1 MSRGKVEEAAGAV
14 VLMPG
19 ARALVSATAPLL
31 SATKNI
37 RRSDSVSNLAENGTL
52 PLHSHPASIPIAP
65 FVAESRRS
73 SIVNLLPSQPTS
85 NEVFDS
91 ASSPLLTA
99 LKADLTAAQSAL
111 SEVKSQLHALEES
124 VSTAHSSLQ
133 TSLDEVRS
141 RRKEDDGE
149 RQELKSRTKGLEEQK
164 RQAEAARR
172 EAEKKLKAIEG
183 VRDGLESK
191 IQAALNEIQDFK
203 GLVDVSTRAVRTVQ
217 EEGARFLIETRENV
231 ERRREELEE
240 VEGDIGELDARNEE
254 LGRAIQEAEE
264 KVEEARRA
272 GEEAKK
278 LGPEEEMMMMAA
290 AYEAAAQE
298 GYGHASQHPG
308 GAHAGQA
315 PGHTTH
321 AHGGHVGHAHAFGN
335 RNINGNNGGG
345 GGSNSANSSDQQWA
359 HQAAQYMAEAGMPH
373 IDQNY
378 SARPSHSTSFGQF
391 ARPHKA
397 TEDKRP
403 ADLLG
408 FEDFGPGALGA
419 ALGVMGGQRQTT
431 TPPASDSGSD
441 IWGHDPGSPNGGISS
456 SFSANLLPQ
465 GLFRSLEGDTPL
477 DANTEV
483 DEESVAGALD
493 DEHDHDERDVSG
505 FDMDLGTMDEA
516 AMDQGVEDDGSDVD
530 SSNSGHDAD
539 VEPDQSIWRSP
550 LPAPNALTYPAHAN
564 SAHQLLPPSSRT
576 PPSGSNPAHQH
587 SAPSLPGLPALP
599 GSRRW
604 YSGTTS
610 SSQENVNVFGVSPS
624 NDSLLLAAYESSPF
638 APSSSERQQLALK
651 WGSLGRRWGKDH
663 AGQVAAVGAH
673 AHGQAAGQ
681 GQGQSVTRSFSA
693 DLGAGWLPS
702 RLRRDDHAHD
712 THDHAH
718 DEHDKDGSP
727 NALAPERASGEKKP
741 FRFFSLRR
749 PTSSGSASMG
759 ERTGTSPA
767 RE

>member
-1 MSRGKVEEAAGAV
+1 MSPITLVMVCVSAMLTTGS
-14 VLMPG
+14 
-19 ARALVSATAPLL
+19 RALVSATAPIL

-37 RRSDSVSNLAENGTL
+37 RKSDSVSNLAENGTL
-52 PLHSHPASIPIAP
+52 PLHAHPAPIPVAP
-65 FVAESRRS
+65 FVVESRRS
-73 SIVNLLPSQPTS
+73 SIVNLLPNQPTS
-85 NEVFDS
+85 AHEVFDA

-149 RQELKSRTKGLEEQK
+149 RQELKSRTKALEEQK

-183 VRDGLESK
+183 LRDGLESK

-203 GLVDVSTRAVRTVQ
+203 GLVEVSTRAVRTVQ
-217 EEGARFLIETRENV
+217 EEGAKFLIETRENV

-264 KVEEARRA
+264 KVEEAKRA

-308 GAHAGQA
+308 ASHGGPGQGHAQ
-315 PGHTTH
+315 
-321 AHGGHVGHAHAFGN
+321 AHGSHGNHGHAFGN
-335 RNINGNNGGG
+335 RNVNGNNGG
-345 GGSNSANSSDQQWA
+345 NNNNNSSDQQWA

-397 TEDKRP
+397 VEERRP
-403 ADLLG
+403 ADLIG

-419 ALGVMGGQRQTT
+419 ALGGMGGQRQTT

-441 IWGHDPGSPNGGISS
+441 VWGHDPGSPNGGISS

-483 DEESVAGALD
+483 DEESMVGAMD
-493 DEHDHDERDVSG
+493 DEHEHERDVIG
-505 FDMDLGTMDEA
+505 FEMDLGAPEDA
-516 AMDQGVEDDGSDVD
+516 ALEHGAEDDGSDSG

-539 VEPDQSIWRSP
+539 IEPDQSIWRSP
-550 LPAPNALTYPAHAN
+550 LPAPNALPYPVHAN

-610 SSQENVNVFGVSPS
+610 SSQENVNVFGISPS
-624 NDSLLLAAYESSPF
+624 NDSLLQAAYESSPF

-663 AGQVAAVGAH
+663 AGQAAAIQ
-673 AHGQAAGQ
+673 AHGQGQ

-702 RLRRDDHAHD
+702 RLRRDDLAHD
-712 THDHAH
+712 VQDAHGAH
-718 DEHDKDGSP
+718 DEHDKDKDGKDA